1 MSQMGKTEQHH
12 QITQSW
18 ANSLKTDGDGLI
30 REHGRIESQMESLK
44 SELTTPYISVS
55 GFIGFFLSFNLPEPV

>member
-1 MSQMGKTEQHH
+1 MSQMGKTDQHH

-30 REHGRIESQMESLK
+30 REHGRIESQMEPLK
-44 SELTTPYISVS
+44 SELLTSVCHAS
-55 GFIGFFLSFNLPEPV
+55 LGSS